1 MGKTTLI
8 QDPFNLII
16 TGVGGQGNVLA
27 SKVLANMLVNKG
39 LQVTVGETFGASQRG
54 GSVMSHMRISG
65 VSGWSPQIPKGRAH
79 MIIALEPIEAL
90 RVLSIYGNPETDAVV
105 NSRPVYPVG
114 VISGEQEYPELEK
127 ISQWLEEFS
136 RNHWILPATDEA
148 VKLGAPILGNII
160 LIGALAG
167 IGVLP
172 VEREGFAK
180 VISKIMPGGK
190 LEINLEAFDI
200 GREMVNGLHP
210 AA

>member
-1 MGKTTLI
+1 MEKTTLI

-27 SKVLANMLVNKG
+27 SKVLANMFVNKG
-39 LQVTVGETFGASQRG
+39 LKVTVGETFGASQRG

-65 VSGWSPQIPKGRAH
+65 VSQWSPQIPRGRAH

-90 RVLSIYGNPETDAVV
+90 RVLSIYGNPETDAIV

-114 VISGEQEYPELEK
+114 VICGEQEYPELEK
-127 ISQWLEEFS
+127 ISHWLEEFS

-148 VKLGAPILGNII
+148 MKLGAPILGNII

-180 VISKIMPGGK
+180 VISTVMPGDK

-200 GREMVNGLHP
+200 GRKMVNGSHP
-210 AA
+210 VA